1 MPRVTND
8 WQDRLDRL
16 IAAQI
21 AARLCPGTRRCIRG
35 LLALGLKASVIAQKA
50 ELLGPVAG
58 WRVGAYLRYLG
69 GKE

>member
-1 MPRVTND
+1 MSRLPPK
-8 WQDRLDRL
+8 WQNRLDHL

-35 LLALGLKASVIAQKA
+35 LLALGLRPETIALKA

-69 GKE
+69 GKT

>member
-1 MPRVTND
+1 MTRLPPK
-8 WQDRLDRL
+8 WQDRLDHL

-35 LLALGLKASVIAQKA
+35 LLALGLRPETIAQKA

-69 GKE
+69 EKT

>member
-1 MPRVTND
+1 MRLPPK
-8 WQDRLDRL
+8 WQDRLDHL

-35 LLALGLKASVIAQKA
+35 LLALGLLPAVIAQKA

-69 GKE
+69 EKT

>member
-1 MPRVTND
+1 MRLPPK
-8 WQDRLDRL
+8 WQDRLDHL

-35 LLALGLKASVIAQKA
+35 LLALGLRPETIARKA

-69 GKE
+69 EKE

>member
-1 MPRVTND
+1 MS
-8 WQDRLDRL
+8 WQDRLDHL

-35 LLALGLKASVIAQKA
+35 LLALGLQASVIAQKA

-69 GKE
+69 EKT